1 MPDPGDDEQD
11 LRRRALDALHADTLP
26 RALPE
31 RTWGGSGSGKR
42 CPVCGRSIEPTEM
55 ELELEFLALE
65 VGNDTREFHMHLPCF
80 TAWQSARKS
89 GADE

>member
-1 MPDPGDDEQD
+1 
-11 LRRRALDALHADTLP
+11 
-26 RALPE
+26 
-31 RTWGGSGSGKR
+31 
-42 CPVCGRSIEPTEM
+42 M